1 MRAAFHTLG
10 CKVNQYDTQAMLE
23 LMEDAGYTVV
33 PFSEEAD
40 VYVLNTCTVTGTG
53 DKKSLQLARRIRREH
68 PDALLVLC
76 GCLAQREGEKLLS
89 DAGADLI
96 LGTQYRAQIVRLV
109 EKVRSTGTA
118 LSAVSPLVPGMPFE
132 DLSIREVSG
141 HTRATVKIQEGC
153 GNHCTYCIIP
163 SVRGPVRSRPL
174 ENLRQEIERLRD
186 AGFSEIVL
194 TGIHLVSYGR
204 DFREAPL
211 SLLDAIRTV
220 HLTEGIQR
228 IRLGSLEPV
237 IATESFCL
245 ALKDLPKVCPQF
257 HLALQSGSDTVL
269 ARMKRRYNTDQ
280 YRKAVANIRAVW
292 PNAALTTD
300 ILTGFPGE
308 TEEQFNELLDFIKE
322 AKLDRVGCFPYS
334 DVDGATANT
343 YLNPV
348 DEQIRE
354 ERAARLMELQSQ
366 ISYEKLEAR
375 VGKEY
380 QVLIDYVSDDGVAV
394 GRSKYESPDI
404 DGVISIPNTKDVQ
417 VGDLVKA
424 VITGHDE
431 HDMEASLV
439 SKTTGSISFLKK

>member
-68 PDALLVLC
+68 PEALLVLC

-132 DLSIREVSG
+132 DLNIREVSG

-194 TGIHLVSYGR
+194 TGIHLASYGR
-204 DFREAPL
+204 DFRDAPL

-220 HLTEGIQR
+220 HRTEGIQR

-292 PNAALTTD
+292 PDAALTTD

-308 TEEQFNELLDFIKE
+308 TEAEYLQTRDFIE
-322 AKLDRVGCFPYS
+322 ETGFSRIHVFPYS
-334 DVDGATANT
+334 PRKGTPAADMPDQI
-343 YLNPV
+343 PV
-348 DEQIRE
+348 SEKERRARELIALGNHVARRYMESWLQRETTLLPE
-354 ERAARLMELQSQ
+354 ERIHGFWEGYTPEYIRVTLSPGVDCQSGRIIPVRLTG
-366 ISYEKLEAR
+366 I
-375 VGKEY
+375 
-380 QVLIDYVSDDGVAV
+380 
-394 GRSKYESPDI
+394 SPD
-404 DGVISIPNTKDVQ
+404 GMLAEPS
-417 VGDLVKA
+417 
-424 VITGHDE
+424 
-431 HDMEASLV
+431 EAAPPM
-439 SKTTGSISFLKK
+439 K